1 MTIWDAILLL
11 LLVWFANTVIIA
23 ISEEMGADAETIAGY
38 CACGIWIII
47 IKVIVDL
54 CRTIYRNHKR
64 KYYKAI
70 LLDNEGRVCYI
81 DSYNADFAI
90 NELGYKWADYI
101 RNKYTIDDG
110 FKSKDS
116 NGYLIPNL
124 RYTPMKIIKAEH
136 AYEIKI
142 DYKKVEGK

>member
-1 MTIWDAILLL
+1 MTIWNFILVLL
-11 LLVWFANTVIIA
+11 IVWLVNTIIIIVA
-23 ISEEMGADAETIAGY
+23 ENASDDVETIAVY
-38 CACGIWIII
+38 CACGIWVAIINGV
-47 IKVIVDL
+47 IKL
-54 CRTIYRNHKR
+54 CRIIHRNYKR
-64 KYYKAI
+64 KHYKAI

-142 DYKKVEGK
+142 DYKKVEE